1 MSTAVTFLAARRFA
15 DERGAQRD
23 ESLAGV
29 SVIAGA
35 VWPVL
40 VVGVVELGSLVTV
53 LNCTTSSAYWLC
65 CTLVLGLGTTTF
77 PGPYSALDRHP
88 GMPLHPDRVC

>member
-1 MSTAVTFLAARRFA
+1 MIDLYLWGWIVTTAVTFLAARRFA
-15 DERGAQRD
+15 DERYAPRV

-40 VVGVVELGSLVTV
+40 VVGVVELSSLVTV
-53 LNCTTSSAYWLC
+53 SK
-65 CTLVLGLGTTTF
+65 
-77 PGPYSALDRHP
+77 
-88 GMPLHPDRVC
+88 LHH

>member
-1 MSTAVTFLAARRFA
+1 MTTAVTFLAARRFA
-15 DERGAQRD
+15 DERYAPRV

-29 SVIAGA
+29 SVIAEA

-53 LNCTTSSAYWLC
+53 SK
-65 CTLVLGLGTTTF
+65 
-77 PGPYSALDRHP
+77 
-88 GMPLHPDRVC
+88 LHH

>member
-1 MSTAVTFLAARRFA
+1 MIGLYLCGWILTTAVTFLAALRFA
-15 DERGAQRD
+15 DERSAPPV

-35 VWPVL
+35 VWPLL

-53 LNCTTSSAYWLC
+53 SK
-65 CTLVLGLGTTTF
+65 
-77 PGPYSALDRHP
+77 
-88 GMPLHPDRVC
+88 LHH

>member
-1 MSTAVTFLAARRFA
+1 MIDLYLWGWFVTTAVTFLAARGFA
-15 DERGAQRD
+15 DERSAPPI

-29 SVIAGA
+29 SLIAGA

-53 LNCTTSSAYWLC
+53 SK
-65 CTLVLGLGTTTF
+65 
-77 PGPYSALDRHP
+77 
-88 GMPLHPDRVC
+88 LHH

>member
-1 MSTAVTFLAARRFA
+1 MVINLYLWGWIVTTAVTFLAARRFA
-15 DERGAQRD
+15 DQRYAPRV

-53 LNCTTSSAYWLC
+53 SK
-65 CTLVLGLGTTTF
+65 
-77 PGPYSALDRHP
+77 
-88 GMPLHPDRVC
+88 LHH